1 MSIALLAAIV
11 AGALVAIQ
19 SAMLGAFGARLDPF
33 VAATW
38 VHLGGLTFGITTI
51 LVTRRTFALEA
62 VRSAPWGP
70 LAGVA
75 GVLLITGIAVA
86 VGGIGL
92 ASTLA
97 VVTGAQLL
105 VGVALEAAGGG
116 ARAIAVD
123 PLRIGGALLIVAGV
137 YLVVSRGPAVA

>member
-1 MSIALLAAIV
+1 MSIALLAAII

-38 VHLGGLTFGITTI
+38 VHLGGLTFGITAV
-51 LVTRRTFALEA
+51 LVTRRSFALEA

-105 VGVALEAAGGG
+105 VGVALEATGTG
-116 ARAIAVD
+116 ARMVAID

>member
-1 MSIALLAAIV
+1 MSIALLAAII

-19 SAMLGAFGARLDPF
+19 SAILGAFGARLDPF

-38 VHLGGLTFGITTI
+38 VHVGGLAFGVTAV
-51 LVTRRTFALEA
+51 LVTRRSFAFEA
-62 VRSAPWGP
+62 VRAAPWGP

-75 GVLLITGIAVA
+75 GVLLITGVAIA

-105 VGVALEAAGGG
+105 VGVALEATSGG
-116 ARAIAVD
+116 ARTIAVD
-123 PLRIGGALLIVAGV
+123 PLRIGGALLIGAGV